1 MQLSYKVKSLI
12 DGFEDGEVNVI
23 AHQANC
29 FHKMG
34 SGIAPLIAAKWPA
47 VRKADN
53 KTEKGNHRKLGSFSL
68 AIVERCFIYNLY
80 GQFYPGR
87 NTDYYALRQAIRAM
101 VDDLMYSEDVRIG
114 LPKLGCGIGGGEW
127 SIVSKIIEEELYE
140 YPVTIYVLHESEIPK
155 NNS

>member
-53 KTEKGNHRKLGSFSL
+53 KTEKGNHRKLGSFSR
-68 AIVERCFIYNLY
+68 AYVGHGFVYNLY

-87 NTDYYALRQAIRAM
+87 NTDYYALRQAMQAM
-101 VDDLMYSEDVRIG
+101 SADLIGLEGIKIG
-114 LPKLGCGIGGGEW
+114 LPKIGCGIGGGDW
-127 SIVSKIIEEELYE
+127 NIVSEIISTELWWA
-140 YPVTIYVLHESEIPK
+140 PVTIYVLNESEIPK